1 MVELHHLRQHV
12 AELEQQL
19 AYQHAAEQQRLAL
32 LSERI
37 RQELCFMVGID
48 RALRPAPG
56 QPLSEHQL
64 ALLAHVSDTGQ
75 RILDLVEQLVEPDLP
90 VIAARPAAAVGAEP
104 IV

>member
-1 MVELHHLRQHV
+1 MGELHHLRQHV

-48 RALRPAPG
+48 RSLRPAPG

-104 IV
+104 VV